1 MASTWYT
8 NGIYYSLNGSVNLTD
23 RPNDVDSQTPLY
35 CMLVE
40 DTYTPD
46 PDHEFVSFGVSDSPF
61 HHEISVDG
69 YVGGYNGA
77 GRKLIVYDIQVNAT
91 DNRMELVIND
101 LTWTNLGVGATIG
114 GAVIFSK
121 AASDAI
127 SPLIG
132 FVDFP
137 DVVTNT
143 GNVTIDFS
151 TSGNFRI
158 NVI

>member
-8 NGIYYSLNGSVNLTD
+8 KGLYYCFQGAISLSW
-23 RPNDVDSQTPLY
+23 DVWDQSTLY

-40 DTYTPD
+40 NTYTPD

-77 GRKLIVYDIQVNAT
+77 GRKPLGYTLQVNNA
-91 DNRMELVIND
+91 DNRLELVID
-101 LTWTNLGVGATIG
+101 DETWSNLGVGATIG
-114 GAVIFSK
+114 GAVIFNK
-121 AASDAI
+121 DNVVTDAT
-127 SPLIG
+127 SPLVAFI
-132 FVDFP
+132 DFP

-151 TSGNFRI
+151 TSGNLRI